1 MAASQV
7 HSFILTAALIGFPAS
22 SDVCNENKLLD
33 QRKITTK
40 FSLYKRL
47 SKLFHKYNRTP
58 FLRVY
63 RRDKPTCDVGRT
75 QEKLVNHEPQA
86 RDLQALFVF
95 S

>member
-33 QRKITTK
+33 RRKVTTK

-47 SKLFHKYNRTP
+47 LKAL
-58 FLRVY
+58 
-63 RRDKPTCDVGRT
+63 
-75 QEKLVNHEPQA
+75 QKLVNHSPAA
-86 RDLQALFVF
+86 RDLQASF
-95 S
+95 SRVLPTSRVGLSRR